1 VRIAFLFPRF
11 KILSGAERLILKLA
25 GAVAAQGHE
34 VHVLSHQ
41 FDPSCQPLVSDKVI
55 VSVSGVPL
63 NYFHNRYANAAF
75 DYFRSGRLLKLLPPE
90 TDVICCFGP
99 AVTAVPALR
108 RKTRAPLLYFCYEP
122 PRFLYTD
129 RQLISRRLGFTGF
142 AATQVFRMYRR
153 KDRKLVGL
161 ADLVLSNS
169 EFGRRQIR
177 EVYGCDSRLIT
188 HGLDPYLK
196 STRRDELRQKCGFR
210 RSDIAVLT
218 VNYLHPR
225 KRIELFIEAV
235 KLAHSQNPSIRGL
248 IVGDGPERETLR
260 QLGGDL
266 CCFSGFVPENELF
279 EYYQSAD
286 VYLHAGRLE
295 TFGLSVIEA
304 SGNRLPVVSVNEGG
318 PLETVNDGITGF
330 LREPTSEDLAG
341 ALLALAVDGKI
352 RSEMGARGFEYVRN
366 KYSWEKG
373 AQDFLQAVD
382 EIQRKDTRKS
392 RIP

>member
-1 VRIAFLFPRF
+1 MRIAFLFPRF

-34 VHVLSHQ
+34 IHVLSHQ
-41 FDPSCQPLVSDKVI
+41 FDPSCKPLLSDGV
-55 VSVSGVPL
+55 VVAVSGISL
-63 NYFHNRYANAAF
+63 DYFHNRYANAAF
-75 DYFRSGRLLKLLPPE
+75 DYFRSSRLTKLLPPG

-99 AVTAVPALR
+99 ALTAVPAIR
-108 RKTRAPLLYFCYEP
+108 RKTKVPLLYFCYEP

-129 RQLISRRLGFTGF
+129 RQLISRRLGLTRF

-153 KDRKLVGL
+153 KDRKLVGRV
-161 ADLVLSNS
+161 DLVLSNS
-169 EFGRRQIR
+169 EFGRRQIQ
-177 EVYGCDSRLIT
+177 EVYGCDSRVIT
-188 HGLDPYLK
+188 HGLDPYVENTK
-196 STRRDELRQKCGFR
+196 RDELRQKCGLDR
-210 RSDIAVLT
+210 RDVAALT

-235 KLAHSQNPSIRGL
+235 RLAHSQNPSIRGW
-248 IVGDGPERETLR
+248 IVGDGPERKTLQ
-260 QLGGDL
+260 QLGGEI

-279 EYYQSAD
+279 AYYQSAD
-286 VYLHAGRLE
+286 VYMHTGRLE

-304 SGNRLPVVSVNEGG
+304 SGNRLPVISVNEGG
-318 PLETVNDGITGF
+318 PLETVTDEVTGF
-330 LREPTSEDLAG
+330 LREPTSENLAS

-352 RSEMGARGFEYVRN
+352 RREMGDRGFEYVRS

-382 EIQRKDTRKS
+382 EIQRKHTRKS